1 MFFKSL
7 NMKSDD
13 EVEIEIRIDF
23 ELMFKCEIIG
33 FENKMLYI
41 WNIFYFF
48 IFLKGLNFSF

>member
-1 MFFKSL
+1 
-7 NMKSDD
+7 MKSDD